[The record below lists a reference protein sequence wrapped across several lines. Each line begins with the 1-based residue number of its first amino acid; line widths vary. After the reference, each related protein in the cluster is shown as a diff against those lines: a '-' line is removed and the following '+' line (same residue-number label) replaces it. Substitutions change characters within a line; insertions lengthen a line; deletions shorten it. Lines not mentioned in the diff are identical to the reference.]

1 MLEKVKVPGLVSL
14 CIHRF
19 LVFKPLFQKMD
30 FTTSDF
36 IFHTGASSQRWETQ
50 PPARETLPSEPRFKE
65 HTSFCTQR
73 TLCWCRSRL
82 CEERRFYWLWRLE
95 WLPPS
100 HQKRIFEVLQESS
113 WGGCETSKILRWQFV
128 AYIGKSITFWSTN
141 RHMSA
146 VSWSAVCQLMTVTS
160 PTLCH

>member
-1 MLEKVKVPGLVSL
+1 MLEKISAWPKRPCASIGFS
-14 CIHRF
+14 
-19 LVFKPLFQKMD
+19 FQKMD
-30 FTTSDF
+30 FSASDF

-65 HTSFCTQR
+65 DTSFCTQR

-128 AYIGKSITFWSTN
+128 AYNLVKVSLSGQPTDTCQPWVGQL
-141 RHMSA
+141 SA
-146 VSWSAVCQLMTVTS
+146 N
-160 PTLCH
+160 